1 MRNTEKRRHI
11 KQEKHRSNIDDEEVK
26 GQMSNKS
33 EIIDSLKDKIRKFE
47 ERAAESD
54 KNSEILAR
62 LYECGVIDEDGEI
75 LLDNKKP

>member
-1 MRNTEKRRHI
+1 
-11 KQEKHRSNIDDEEVK
+11 
-26 GQMSNKS
+26 MSNKS

-62 LYECGVIDEDGEI
+62 LYECGVINEDGEI

>member
-1 MRNTEKRRHI
+1 MRNTEKRRQI

-47 ERAAESD
+47 ERAAESY

-62 LYECGVIDEDGEI
+62 LYECGVINEDGEI